1 MTKVTQ
7 KRRYN
12 ASMLMYRFFLLYP
25 FYCTDFLFNEFVN
38 PFRRIFYRTN
48 LLTPFRLFY
57 RTHITVP
64 ILSYP
69 FYCTYFIVP
78 ILLYPFY
85 CTYFIVPILLYP
97 FYCTHFTVP
106 ILLYRF
112 FLFNEFVNPFKRIFY
127 GTNLLT
133 PLGEFFI

>member
-38 PFRRIFYRTN
+38 PFRRIFYGTN
-48 LLTPFRLFY
+48 LLTPFRLFFN
-57 RTHITVP
+57 VP
-64 ILSYP
+64 ILLYSFYCIHFTVPVLLYP
-69 FYCTYFIVP
+69 FYCTRFTVP

-85 CTYFIVPILLYP
+85 CTYFTVPVLLYLF
-97 FYCTHFTVP
+97 FY
-106 ILLYRF
+106 L
-112 FLFNEFVNPFKRIFY
+112 
-127 GTNLLT
+127 TNLLT
-133 PLGEFFI
+133 PLSEFSMERIS